1 MTTTTMTL
9 LLTNDTE
16 NDAIDVNYTVSTE
29 QGIEATATKI
39 TTTENSDQA
48 IVREMQEIITK
59 LTDMVSS
66 LGELVKT
73 MNDKLFPPNQPET
86 VESTTK
92 ITTLNQK
99 NAFFD
104 WDDDD
109 KDNEDG
115 DVEDEDV
122 ADAEKQSDAVRACC
136 VDWIV
141 LMSTVPAYYAL
152 TWWML
157 SERCL

>member
-16 NDAIDVNYTVSTE
+16 NDAIDVKE
-29 QGIEATATKI
+29 QGIEATTTKI

-48 IVREMQEIITK
+48 IVREMQEIIK
-59 LTDMVSS
+59 NLTDMVSS
-66 LGELVKT
+66 LDEIENK
-73 MNDKLFPPNQPET
+73 MNEKLFPPNQPET

-99 NAFFD
+99 NGFFD
-104 WDDDD
+104 WDNDD

-141 LMSTVPAYYAL
+141 LMSTVPVYYAL

-157 SERCL
+157 SKRCL